1 MVIILANSGRQGWF
15 PWSPRLS
22 WRILPEI
29 RMCLKEQCFFHG
41 CLCQAQLVGDIL
53 LAPALHDHIA
63 LLEMIGEVLHDLQ
76 DAFLSALVH

>member
-1 MVIILANSGRQGWF
+1 
-15 PWSPRLS
+15 
-22 WRILPEI
+22 
-29 RMCLKEQCFFHG
+29 MCLKEQCFFHG